1 MLKQKNMSGDVKKVV
16 FGVQV
21 NRILHVKET
30 VQIIGFIIA
39 YFIRYLSGCND
50 GCSRAKYKSA

>member
-1 MLKQKNMSGDVKKVV
+1 MSGDVKKVV

-50 GCSRAKYKSA
+50 GCSRAKYKSD